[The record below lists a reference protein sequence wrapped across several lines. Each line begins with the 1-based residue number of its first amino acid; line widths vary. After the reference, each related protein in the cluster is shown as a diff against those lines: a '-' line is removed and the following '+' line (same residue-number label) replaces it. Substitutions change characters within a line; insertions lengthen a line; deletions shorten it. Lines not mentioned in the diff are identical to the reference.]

1 MNESIHPNTHLG
13 HVSITISNM
22 DRSLDFYQNVLGMKI
37 HRRGDGTAM
46 LGGGGADVLEL
57 VENPS
62 AKRARRTSGLY
73 HFAILRP
80 SRFELAQSLRRL
92 GDTQWHLEGFA
103 DHLVSE
109 AIYLPDPD
117 GNGIEIYRDR
127 PRSDWPQVNGK
138 LHMGSDPID
147 LEGILAELAG
157 HETEPWTGMEDKT
170 ILGHMHLHVG
180 DVNKADQFYN
190 GVLGFDNIAMLGDS
204 AGFVSAG
211 GYHHHIAFNTWNGV
225 GAPPQPPDSIGLRH
239 FLVRLPDSAELGK
252 IADRVRTAGL
262 NIEEENEGLVV
273 RDPSATGVILS
284 TQTAK

>member
-1 MNESIHPNTHLG
+1 MYESIHPNTHLG
-13 HVSITISNM
+13 HVSITIPNM
-22 DRSLDFYQNVLGMKI
+22 DRSLDFYQNALGMKV
-37 HRRGDGTAM
+37 HRKGDGTAM

-57 VENPS
+57 IEDPS
-62 AKRARRTSGLY
+62 AKRASRTSGLY

-92 GDTQWHLEGFA
+92 AEARWRSGSA

-109 AIYLPDPD
+109 AIYLSDPD

-127 PRSDWPQVNGK
+127 SRSDWPRFNGQIQ
-138 LHMGSDPID
+138 MATDPLD
-147 LEGILAELAG
+147 VEGILAELEG
-157 HETEPWTGMEDKT
+157 HAEPWTGMEDKT

-180 DVNKADQFYN
+180 DVNKADHFYN

-225 GAPPQPPDSIGLRH
+225 GAPPQPPNSIGLRN
-239 FLVRLPDSAELGK
+239 FLVRLPDSTELGK
-252 IADRVRTAGL
+252 IADRVRLAGL
-262 NIEEENEGLVV
+262 DIEEENEGLLV
-273 RDPSATGVILS
+273 RDPSQNAVVFTVD
-284 TQTAK
+284 

>member
-1 MNESIHPNTHLG
+1 MTESIHPKTDLG
-13 HVSITISNM
+13 HVSITIP
-22 DRSLDFYQNVLGMKI
+22 DLKRSLDFYQNALGMQV
-37 HRRGDGTAM
+37 HRQGDGIAV

-57 VENPS
+57 IEEPS
-62 AKRARRTSGLY
+62 AKRSRRTSGLY

-92 GDTQWHLEGFA
+92 IETEQRLGFA

-109 AIYLPDPD
+109 AIYLSDPD

-127 PRSDWPQVNGK
+127 ARSDWPRFNGQIQ
-138 LHMGSDPID
+138 MATDPLDI
-147 LEGILAELAG
+147 EGILGELAG
-157 HETEPWTGMEDKT
+157 HEDKPWAGMEDKT

-211 GYHHHIAFNTWNGV
+211 GYHHHIAFNTWNGI
-225 GAPPQPPDSIGLRH
+225 GAPPQPAGSIGLRH
-239 FLVRLPDSAELGK
+239 FIVRLPDTTELGK

-262 NIEEENEGLVV
+262 KIEEENEGLVV
-273 RDPSATGVILS
+273 RDPSANSVILS
-284 TQTAK
+284 TQPAK